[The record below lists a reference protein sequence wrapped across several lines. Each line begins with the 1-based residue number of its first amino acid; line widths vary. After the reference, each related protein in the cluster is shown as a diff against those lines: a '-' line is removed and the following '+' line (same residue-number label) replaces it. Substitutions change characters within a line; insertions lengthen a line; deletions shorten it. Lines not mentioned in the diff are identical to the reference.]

1 MNELVDDPDNDTL
14 ARDAGLHFSDLSPDE
29 RDMLLRARAAGVV
42 AYYDGGLDTGSSERG
57 SSEDSSNPTSGD
69 EAGHRV
75 DVPSRL
81 SSTDWCECGHCQVL
95 PNFRELECVC
105 CREMGAPV
113 TVAQPQGCITEHPD
127 FNVLCLNIAVLRVV
141 YLELRSW
148 GHTMDDE
155 MHKRYRYTAYR
166 QFVRWLWGRLRK
178 GERFVL
184 PSCAVAKIRA
194 TFPTETPTGFK

>member
-1 MNELVDDPDNDTL
+1 MTEI
-14 ARDAGLHFSDLSPDE
+14 AE
-29 RDMLLRARAAGVV
+29 IK
-42 AYYDGGLDTGSSERG
+42 RG
-57 SSEDSSNPTSGD
+57 SSRQPAMADKQPATPQPMEVAMAEKND
-69 EAGHRV
+69 
-75 DVPSRL
+75 
-81 SSTDWCECGHCQVL
+81 TDNRPAALQPMCECGHCQVL

-105 CREMGAPV
+105 CREMGAPL
-113 TVAQPQGCITEHPD
+113 TVAQPQGCISEHPD
-127 FNVLCLNIAVLRVV
+127 FNVLFLNIAVLRVA

-148 GHTMDDE
+148 GNTMDDE

-194 TFPTETPTGFK
+194 AFPTETPTGFKYPNS